1 MSQSAILQAK
11 NLSKEFGGVVAVHNV
26 SFDVTPGEI
35 FAIIGPNGAGK
46 TTLFN
51 LISGVYSPT
60 AGELTFDGRPLSHT
74 KTHQRAAFGLARTFQ
89 NLQLFT
95 NMTVV
100 ENVMVGCHTKSRA
113 GLLDSALRLPWAQRE
128 EKAIRARAMEE
139 LRAVGLEGRAEMMVG
154 NLPFGQQR
162 LVEIAR
168 AMATGPKMLL
178 LDEPGAGLTR
188 KELTELDNLIRRLR
202 DSDMTVVL
210 VEHDMELVMGIADRV
225 MVLDYGVKIAE
236 GTPLQVQQDT
246 RVIEAYLG
254 QETFTAVP
262 AEEQDAPTA

>member
-1 MSQSAILQAK
+1 MSQSILLEAK
-11 NLSKEFGGVVAVHNV
+11 GLSKEFGGVIAVHNV
-26 SFDVTPGEI
+26 SFAVLCGEI

-51 LISGVYSPT
+51 LISGVYAPT
-60 AGELTFDGRPLSHT
+60 KGELHFDGHLLSRT
-74 KTHQRAAFGLARTFQ
+74 KPHQRAALGLARTFQ

-95 NMTVV
+95 NMTVL

-113 GLLDSALRLPWAQRE
+113 GLLEGALRLPQAARE
-128 EKAIRARAMEE
+128 EKEILARAMEE
-139 LRAVGLEGRAEMMVG
+139 LKAVGLEGRAGMMVG

-168 AMATGPKMLL
+168 AMATGPKLII

-188 KELTELDNLIRRLR
+188 KELSELDQLIRRLR
-202 DSDMTVVL
+202 GSGMTVIL

-225 MVLDYGVKIAE
+225 MVLDYGIKIAE
-236 GTPLQVQQDT
+236 GTPLQVQQDAK
-246 RVIEAYLG
+246 VIAAYLG
-254 QETFTAVP
+254 EEAFTA
-262 AEEQDAPTA
+262 APVG

>member
-1 MSQSAILQAK
+1 MNILEAK

-26 SFDVTPGEI
+26 SFDVTRGEV

-51 LISGVYSPT
+51 LISGVYMPT
-60 AGELTFDGRPLSHT
+60 GGELYFEGRLLSRAKPHR
-74 KTHQRAAFGLARTFQ
+74 RAALGLARTFQ

-95 NMTVV
+95 NMTVL
-100 ENVMVGCHTKSRA
+100 ENVMVGRHTKSRA
-113 GLLDSALRLPWAQRE
+113 GFVAGALRLPQQQQE
-128 EKAIRARAMEE
+128 EKEIRATAHEE
-139 LRAVGLEGRAEMMVG
+139 LRAVGLEARADMLVG

-168 AMATGPKMLL
+168 AMATGPKMLM

-188 KELTELDNLIRRLR
+188 KELAELDNLIRRLR
-202 DSDMTVVL
+202 DTGMTVIL

-225 MVLDYGVKIAE
+225 MVLDYGMKIAE
-236 GTPLQVQQDT
+236 GTPLQVQQNA

-254 QETFTAVP
+254 QEAFTAVA
-262 AEEQDAPTA
+262 AEG